1 MRYENIV
8 TGTFLRRPNRFLA
21 YVLLG
26 ETKPGNAESGHA
38 GPAGYTGLAGYTG
51 PADAGE
57 TATAL
62 DDSHPLEVVCHV
74 KNTGRLGELLLP
86 GCRVLLEYH
95 PDAEAAGRKTQYSLV
110 GVYKKDALGEGRE
123 ILVNIDSQ
131 SPNRIAEEC
140 LAGGGFSRIFGRM
153 LPEIT
158 GGQGAEAAGG
168 QFPEI
173 TGIRRE
179 VTYGNSRFDLA
190 FSLGEAPAF
199 MEVKGVTLERNGIAM
214 FPDAPTERGVKHLR
228 ELIRA
233 RENGCEAFVLFVI
246 QHEGVRGFTPNAGMH
261 PEFARALREAQ
272 EAGVH
277 VLAGSCRVAF
287 VNGADVEAA
296 DANGM
301 GTLSVELEQAV
312 EICYSEC

>member
-38 GPAGYTGLAGYTG
+38 GPA
-51 PADAGE
+51 DAGE

-62 DDSHPLEVVCHV
+62 DDSHPREVVCHV

>member
-38 GPAGYTGLAGYTG
+38 GPAGYTGQT
-51 PADAGE
+51 DAGE
-57 TATAL
+57 TATAP
-62 DDSHPLEVVCHV
+62 DGPHPREVVCHV

-86 GCRVLLEYH
+86 GRRVLLEYH
-95 PDAEAAGRKTQYSLV
+95 PDAKAAGRKTQYSLV
-110 GVYKKDALGEGRE
+110 GVYKENALGEGRE

-173 TGIRRE
+173 TNIRRE

-190 FSLGEAPAF
+190 FSLEDTPAF
-199 MEVKGVTLERNGIAM
+199 MEVKGVTLERDGIAM

-228 ELIRA
+228 ELIRRGRTAA
-233 RENGCEAFVLFVI
+233 RHLCCL
-246 QHEGVRGFTPNAGMH
+246 
-261 PEFARALREAQ
+261 
-272 EAGVH
+272 
-277 VLAGSCRVAF
+277 
-287 VNGADVEAA
+287 
-296 DANGM
+296 
-301 GTLSVELEQAV
+301 
-312 EICYSEC
+312 